1 MQLITSD
8 TDTARTPGRVA
19 LRINGAVID
28 ATEFAYDGCHKVY
41 LIFSAADREAMLEA
55 GYTGPGD
62 ILPVSLLPEV
72 WGSSCFLRFISRAD
86 LTGDLVSQADPEPTI
101 SYTWEPLA
109 GGDR

>member
-8 TDTARTPGRVA
+8 TESARTPGQIV

-41 LIFSAADREAMLEA
+41 LIFSAADREAMLAA
-55 GYTGPGD
+55 GYTEPGD
-62 ILPVSLLPEV
+62 ILPVSRLPEV
-72 WGSSCFLRFISRAD
+72 WESTCFLRFISRAD
-86 LTGDLVSQADPEPTI
+86 LTSVLVEQADPEPTI